1 MYCPHCSAEHT
12 FGLKYC
18 KRCGGNL
25 SDPPQP
31 QSGQTSSWKL
41 TGAAWAIGL
50 ATVAICLGGLGIA
63 FSTAF
68 DMARPLSPGQSTSV
82 EATPIALAMIVFGSA
97 TVFGIAAL
105 LIRLFTRLITGF
117 QEAPRPA
124 QFIKPGVTEYPV
136 AQIPAPP
143 VGMSSVTEH
152 TTRNFDRVYEEQRA
166 RESRGKVTQ

>member
-18 KRCGGNL
+18 KRCGGSL
-25 SDPPQP
+25 SDPPPP
-31 QSGQTSSWKL
+31 QIGQASSWKL

-50 ATVAICLGGLGIA
+50 ATVAICLGGLGIV
-63 FSTAF
+63 FSHAF
-68 DMARPLSPGQSTSV
+68 DLARPLSPGQSMSV
-82 EATPIALAMIVFGSA
+82 EATPIAMAMIMFGSA

-105 LIRLFTRLITGF
+105 LIRLFSRLLAGF
-117 QEAPRPA
+117 QETARPA
-124 QFIKPGVTEYPV
+124 QFVKPGVVEYPV

-143 VGMSSVTEH
+143 VGMTSVTEH

-166 RESRGKVTQ
+166 RESRGKATQ

>member
-25 SDPPQP
+25 SDSPQP
-31 QSGQTSSWKL
+31 QSGQVSSWKL

-50 ATVAICLGGLGIA
+50 ATVAICLGGLGIV

-68 DMARPLSPGQSTSV
+68 DMARPLSPGQTMTV

-97 TVFGIAAL
+97 TVFGIVAL
-105 LIRLFTRLITGF
+105 LIRLFSRLLTGF
-117 QEAPRPA
+117 QETARSAPLV
-124 QFIKPGVTEYPV
+124 KPGMTEYPV

-143 VGMSSVTEH
+143 VGMPSVTEH
-152 TTRNFDRVYEEQRA
+152 TTRNFDRAYEEHRA

>member
-18 KRCGGNL
+18 KRCGGSL
-25 SDPPQP
+25 SDPLPP

-50 ATVAICLGGLGIA
+50 ATVAICLGGLGIV
-63 FSTAF
+63 FSHAF
-68 DMARPLSPGQSTSV
+68 DLARPLGPGQASSLDV
-82 EATPIALAMIVFGSA
+82 TPIALAMIIFGST

-105 LIRLFTRLITGF
+105 LIRLFTRLITGL
-117 QEAPRPA
+117 QETPQPA
-124 QFIKPGVTEYPV
+124 QFIRPGVAEYPV

-143 VGMSSVTEH
+143 VGMASVTEH